1 MLAAGGLAMQLRVL
15 GSSGG
20 YPAPGNPST
29 GFFLE
34 HGETRLWLDAGSG
47 TFAELQRVADFTR
60 LDALLLSHVHA
71 DHCADLYP
79 LHVAIAYGVGG
90 GFRLP
95 VYAPP
100 GARETLGGLLGPDGA
115 GQLDKAFEFQVIDA
129 GGAVEIGG
137 VRFTFLR
144 TDHPIHTLALRAET
158 AAGTLTYS
166 SDTGPGADLAAF
178 ARGSD
183 LLLCEANYQDARMG
197 PPFHLSARQAADT
210 ARRAGAGALALTHVW
225 PTLDPE
231 VSLREAR
238 ETAPDLRIEW
248 AGPGRTFRIGRGD

>member
-1 MLAAGGLAMQLRVL
+1 MRLRVL

-20 YPAPGNPST
+20 YPAPGRPSS

-34 HGETRLWLDAGSG
+34 HEGAKLWIDAGNG
-47 TFAELQRVADFTR
+47 TFAELQRLADFTTVG
-60 LDALLLSHVHA
+60 ALLLSHAHA
-71 DHCADLYP
+71 DHWADLFP
-79 LHVAIAYGVGG
+79 LHVAIRYGLGN
-90 GFRLP
+90 GFKLP

-100 GARETLGGLLGPDGA
+100 GLRERLGALLDPGGA
-115 GQLDKAFEFQVIDA
+115 GQLDEAFEFHTIDA
-129 GGAVEIGG
+129 GSDAGERVEIAG

-144 TDHPIHTLALRAET
+144 TDHPIHCLAMRAET

-166 SDTGPGADLAAF
+166 ADTGPGADLAGF

-183 LLLCEANYQDARMG
+183 LLLCEANYQDGRMG

-210 ARRAGAGALALTHVW
+210 ARRAGARELALTHVW
-225 PTLDPE
+225 PTLDQE

-238 ETAPDLRIEW
+238 EEVPGLPIRW
-248 AGPGRTFRIGRGD
+248 AGPGERFEIG